1 MSVSSAAEDH
11 DQLVTICIG
20 ERFDFSDHGSF
31 RESYR
36 SYAKSAKFVIDMSGT
51 TYMDSSAL
59 GMMLLLREHAG
70 GDKCDITIMGCKPEI
85 KKILTISNFQKLF
98 KIR

>member
-1 MSVSSAAEDH
+1 MAVTNSSENN
-11 DQLVTICIG
+11 DQLITIRIG

-31 RESYR
+31 RDAYR
-36 SYAKSAKFVIDMSGT
+36 LYPSNAKYTVEMSATS
-51 TYMDSSAL
+51 YMDSSAL

-70 GDKCDITIMGCKPEI
+70 GDRADIAIVGCRPEI

-98 KIR
+98 SIR